1 MIIITGACGFIG
13 SRILEELYSRGCN
26 EKVVLVDYLTDDN
39 VKKISRFPIYDFI
52 DPETF
57 ISKSESIGSQVSC
70 VFHQGAI
77 TDTTFPDVSKIM
89 SLNYRFTKKLI
100 SNCVLNKTR
109 IVYASSGAV
118 YGTGENG
125 FKEQAECEGS
135 LNVYGFSKLLVD
147 NWVRQSG
154 FINGYKVYGLRYFN
168 VYGMGEEHKGNM
180 SSPILKFHKD
190 AQEIHDPSIRVFE
203 GSENFYR
210 DFVTVE
216 DVVKVNLAC
225 AFEDINPGIYNV
237 GSGKKMSFLNV
248 ANIVLEHY
256 EDKKLMIVETRFPDK
271 LRGRYQANTHAN
283 LINLRAA
290 GYKEKMIDPEIGI
303 KKYLL
308 DLDLARKNENSIY

>member
-13 SRILEELYSRGCN
+13 SRILEELYERGCN
-26 EKVVLVDYLTDDN
+26 EKVVLVDYLTDEN
-39 VKKISRFPIYDFI
+39 VRKISKFPIYDFI

-57 ISKSESIGSQVSC
+57 IFNHQSIGSNVSC

-77 TDTTFPDVSKIM
+77 TDTTFPDISKIM
-89 SLNYRFTKKLI
+89 DLNYRFTKKLI
-100 SNCVLNKTR
+100 SSCVLNKTK
-109 IVYASSGAV
+109 IVYASSAAV
-118 YGTGENG
+118 YGAGKNG
-125 FKEQAECEGS
+125 FKEEANCEGS

-154 FINGYKVYGLRYFN
+154 FIKGYDVFGLRYFN
-168 VYGMGEEHKGNM
+168 VYGMGEEHKENM

-190 AQEIHDPSIRVFE
+190 SRSTSDPSIKVFE

-210 DFVTVE
+210 DFVAVE
-216 DVVKVNLAC
+216 DIVKVNLAC

-248 ANIVLEHY
+248 ANIVLDHSEN
-256 EDKKLMIVETRFPDK
+256 EKLKIVETRFPDK
-271 LRGRYQANTHAN
+271 LKGRYQANTHAN
-283 LINLRAA
+283 LVNLRSA
-290 GYKEKMIDPEIGI
+290 GYKEKMIDPEVGI

-308 DLDLARKNENSIY
+308 DLDLASDNENSIY